1 MNHLWKYFLMN
12 KRNPLILA
20 TSLLTLNLISLLII
34 YYLLPQLF
42 IIKDKQMTN
51 TLIEKSLGLISI
63 IILGLVLVVILNL
76 LVSFVLR
83 HYLFNIDRQLTLI
96 MGLLRVMYSVVLL
109 IGVVILI
116 LDTNYEGVLSFYVI
130 YFCSLSFLGLNN
142 ILISI
147 LLYRALDINRIVSV
161 LLMICGMGYILGS
174 IYSFITLTLIPY
186 MMVFSLGEIVFLL
199 WLMSVGR
206 QKQIRI

>member
-1 MNHLWKYFLMN
+1 MN

-186 MMVFSLGEIVFLL
+186 MIVFSLGEIVFLL

>member
-1 MNHLWKYFLMN
+1 MN

>member
-1 MNHLWKYFLMN
+1 MN

-83 HYLFNIDRQLTLI
+83 HYLFNVDRQLTLI

-161 LLMICGMGYILGS
+161 SLMICGMGYILGS

-206 QKQIRI
+206 QKQIRK

>member
-1 MNHLWKYFLMN
+1 MN

-206 QKQIRI
+206 QKQIRK

>member
-1 MNHLWKYFLMN
+1 MN

-161 LLMICGMGYILGS
+161 SLMICGMGYILGS

>member
-1 MNHLWKYFLMN
+1 MN

-161 LLMICGMGYILGS
+161 SLMICGMGYILGS

-206 QKQIRI
+206 QKQIRK